1 MLGNNSMGEEHRGH
15 LITRRE
21 IICKISDNE
30 QSGRKMAE
38 KGRSSWVFFCY
49 LFLHLASVKSYEMV
63 KSQMLQRNQIFI
75 KI

>member
-1 MLGNNSMGEEHRGH
+1 MNNQEEKWQKRADQAGFSFV
-15 LITRRE
+15 I
-21 IICKISDNE
+21 
-30 QSGRKMAE
+30 
-38 KGRSSWVFFCY
+38 Y